1 MSAIL
6 NTYLSWTNTFKRAY
20 NKTTPQSYSHGT
32 VSCLK
37 LIHSAE
43 SLGQGKK
50 EKEQIKKWERKHQI
64 RKRRKAAVDGKSPG
78 QTETTPGHWWWQLR
92 PGVWEAHRVGCRE
105 HIKVKARTQVPFC
118 WFLFDSEKLWQ
129 SGEGEGWGLNA
140 WKHRVHQRTSLGTLR
155 YCFLFQ
161 QYKVWLQ
168 QYLGGLA
175 DPYPRWA
182 TDLCFISAALW
193 WNYCNC
199 NSRLS
204 ITLDLNGCLMD
215 DWPEDQ

>member
-155 YCFLFQ
+155 YCFRPFYFNNIKCGCSNISGVRLILILAELQTCALSQQLFDGII
-161 QYKVWLQ
+161 VIVIHVCL
-168 QYLGGLA
+168 
-175 DPYPRWA
+175 
-182 TDLCFISAALW
+182 SLW
-193 WNYCNC
+193 
-199 NSRLS
+199 
-204 ITLDLNGCLMD
+204 ILMD
-215 DWPEDQ
+215 V